1 MISFNLKITIMIKQL
16 YVARRVA
23 VIDMSQEGIQI
34 SPIDKDELKRLIVV
48 LKEY

>member
-1 MISFNLKITIMIKQL
+1 MISFNLEITIMIKQL

-34 SPIDKDELKRLIVV
+34 ASIDRDELKMLIAV
-48 LKEY
+48 LREY

>member
-1 MISFNLKITIMIKQL
+1 MIKQL

-23 VIDMSQEGIQI
+23 VIDMSQERIQI
-34 SPIDKDELKRLIVV
+34 ASIDRDELKMLIAV